1 MSYVGRMSWRMM
13 GPALIPIVLGG
24 PRQGFFQRCS
34 TYPFYSEGKL
44 FFTDLP
50 LQTVMT
56 GAGISLAMLV
66 YQILRLWRWTRG
78 RGPACYVCGC
88 LLGRVREGWY
98 GPYRKCL
105 GCGKNHSLARGLV

>member
-1 MSYVGRMSWRMM
+1 MSYIDRMSWRMM

-24 PRQGFFQRCS
+24 AAAGLLS
-34 TYPFYSEGKL
+34 TLLDLPLLRGGQAL
-44 FFTDLP
+44 LPDLP
-50 LQTVMT
+50 LQTVMI
-56 GAGISLAMLV
+56 GARIGLAMLV

-78 RGPACYVCGC
+78 RGPGCYVCGC
-88 LLGRVREGWY
+88 LLGRVRDGRY